1 MHLRIKRGLV
11 VKNKKTAVFR
21 LCTSFS
27 AVLQL
32 IGLGN
37 TVSASEFPGV
47 SPGRF
52 CQFPVS
58 SRASTQLYKDT
69 LLVSASASGEVLDRI
84 ADSCGKDGKKCRLS
98 LRVFKSDFSFVGKPM
113 RLTIDGDFERAV
125 LASESPIHL
134 PFNQETLTSDEFPG
148 SLEFGDIPGD
158 IHAVLE
164 VDRLITGERV
174 VTWMA
179 SSPVFSFLYANS
191 FYDGKCVQDGFVA
204 SFSFGGESESFD

>member
-1 MHLRIKRGLV
+1 MKTKG
-11 VKNKKTAVFR
+11 TAVFR
-21 LCTSFS
+21 LGISFS
-27 AVLQL
+27 VVLQL

-69 LLVSASASGEVLDRI
+69 LLVSAIASGEVLDRI
-84 ADSCGKDGKKCRLS
+84 ADSCGNDGKKCRLS
-98 LRVFKSDFSFVGKPM
+98 LRVFKSDFSLVGKPM
-113 RLTIDGDFERAV
+113 SLTMEPLFEEV
-125 LASESPIHL
+125 ILASESPIHL
-134 PFNQETLTSDEFPG
+134 PFNQEALTLDEFSGPA
-148 SLEFGDIPGD
+148 EFGDIPGD

-174 VTWMA
+174 LTWMTSSTLVWSPA
-179 SSPVFSFLYANS
+179 SNR
-191 FYDGKCVQDGFVA
+191 FYDGKCVEDGFFA
-204 SFSFGGESESFD
+204 SFRFGRESVSVD